1 MKETMPPNSNFEEEM
16 RKDEVVG
23 LYRRL
28 LDQQPPEVLDKRVVE
43 TYRRIMQSDL
53 LSPEE
58 KWLNAI
64 IELLEAGQVAE
75 AEVQIKAFRQQYP
88 DYKKSPSR

>member
-16 RKDEVVG
+16 RKDNPVD

-28 LDQQPPEVLDKRVVE
+28 LDQQPPEALDKSVLE
-43 TYRRIMQSDL
+43 TYRRIIRPDL

-64 IELLEAGQVAE
+64 IELLEEGWMAE